1 MKGCKQVR
9 SLLAQKLTAA
19 GLPVVT
25 AWVRTKIPQLTTA
38 AAVLGVQETQSGDA
52 ALWQYL
58 GEQWDAAQGC
68 PVERYGKKLQL
79 TLYVDLYAP
88 RGAAEAIE
96 QAWETLE
103 TALLEPLAEGLRI
116 ETVQRGETAADN
128 ASGYL
133 KCRCTARCTACFTAV
148 RAEEGAALTDFT
160 LKGVLQ

>member
-1 MKGCKQVR
+1 M
-9 SLLAQKLTAA
+9 
-19 GLPVVT
+19 
-25 AWVRTKIPQLTTA
+25 
-38 AAVLGVQETQSGDA
+38 LGVQETQSGDA

-88 RGAAEAIE
+88 RGAAETIE

>member
-1 MKGCKQVR
+1 MKGGKQVR

-19 GLPVVT
+19 GLPVAA
-25 AWVRTKIPQLTTA
+25 AWTRAKLPQLTTA
-38 AAVLGVQETQSGDA
+38 AAVLGVQETRSGEA

-58 GEQWDAAQGC
+58 GEQWDAARDC
-68 PVERYGKKLQL
+68 PVERYGKKVHL

-96 QAWETLE
+96 QGWETLE
-103 TALLEPLAEGLRI
+103 TVLLEPLAEGLRI
-116 ETVQRGETAADN
+116 ETVRRGETAADG

-133 KCRCTARCTACFTAV
+133 KCRCTAGCTACFTAV
-148 RAEEGAALTDFT
+148 RAEEGAVLTEFR

>member
-38 AAVLGVQETQSGDA
+38 AAVLGVQ
-52 ALWQYL
+52 
-58 GEQWDAAQGC
+58 WDAAQGC

-88 RGAAEAIE
+88 RGAAETIE

-116 ETVQRGETAADN
+116 ETVHRGETAADN